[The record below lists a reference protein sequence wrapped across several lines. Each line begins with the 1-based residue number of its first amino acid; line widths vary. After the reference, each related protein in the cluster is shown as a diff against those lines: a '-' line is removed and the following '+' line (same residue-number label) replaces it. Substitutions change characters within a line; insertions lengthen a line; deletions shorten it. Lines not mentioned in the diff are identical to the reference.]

1 MWKYLL
7 LTYSLLAVAHV
18 INKTIYLT
26 QGKCYVSIYCESFFG
41 YALFYAAGYI
51 RIKKRESEREEKVC
65 YDVISFCYGVH
76 LGDTFYDENGH
87 ASDIFPSSLKAGFAQ
102 RNWTIF
108 LRKKVDQL

>member
-26 QGKCYVSIYCESFFG
+26 QGSVTFRFIVGHFFG

-51 RIKKRESEREEKVC
+51 RIKKEIEREEKVC
-65 YDVISFCYGVH
+65 YDVI
-76 LGDTFYDENGH
+76 
-87 ASDIFPSSLKAGFAQ
+87 
-102 RNWTIF
+102 
-108 LRKKVDQL
+108 